1 MAEHRG
7 PEGAEDVDFRDM
19 MAAFP
24 TGVSVVAARH
34 ADVPWGMTCSAL
46 CSLSV
51 NPSTLLV
58 CLRTG
63 SPTLRAVLGS
73 GVFTVNLL
81 HGEAGPVA
89 ALFAS
94 GAPRRFDQVPWRPAR
109 LTGSPALIEA
119 AHTVADCTVERVHPA
134 GDHAIVVGLV
144 RAVERF
150 RRDSALLY
158 GFRQYGQWS
167 QVAPAAAG

>member
-1 MAEHRG
+1 M
-7 PEGAEDVDFRDM
+7 DVDFREM

-24 TGVSVVAARH
+24 TGVSVVTARH
-34 ADVPWGMTCSAL
+34 GTAPRGMTCSAL

-63 SPTLRAVLGS
+63 SPTLGAVLGS
-73 GVFTVNLL
+73 GGFAVNLL
-81 HGEAGPVA
+81 HGEAEWVA

-94 GAPRRFDQVPWRPAR
+94 GAPTRFERVPWRPTGH
-109 LTGSPALIEA
+109 TGSPALFEA
-119 AHTVADCTVERVHPA
+119 SHAVADCTVERVHPS

-144 RAVERF
+144 RAVDRF
-150 RRDSALLY
+150 RAGSALLY

-167 QVAPAAAG
+167 EAAPATTG